1 MNRRALVTIVGCLTI
16 GVVSLATG
24 IGRGEPQA
32 QQQTQAVSKDKPEA
46 AKPKV
51 PKGCENGKMRCLT
64 NEVRWE
70 AAIRNADRRA
80 DDIRKH
86 GKGHK

>member
-1 MNRRALVTIVGCLTI
+1 MNRRALVTIVGCLAI
-16 GVVSLATG
+16 GAISLTTG

-32 QQQTQAVSKDKPEA
+32 QQQTKAVSKDKPEA

-64 NEVRWE
+64 NDVRWQV
-70 AAIRNADRRA
+70 AIQNADRRA
-80 DDIRKH
+80 ANMRKH
-86 GKGHK
+86 GGK